1 VIYYSDRRSID
12 EHQVRGADPEAG
24 TDDMKPQSP
33 NPTRSTNPG
42 LAKGWRLVLIA
53 LLCAGVVFGCAQF
66 RKATYPS
73 DYVYLDRKQLRSK
86 MALLS
91 FYMDQLDEVMQDDAI
106 VGSDQQQRILDL
118 LNDIKGVTAGLGGG
132 ITTNHLVI
140 DDHIDQFKIDVA
152 TAIRGARSDPPNYF
166 AVGRLSGS
174 CVACHQYRD

>member
-1 VIYYSDRRSID
+1 
-12 EHQVRGADPEAG
+12 
-24 TDDMKPQSP
+24 MKQQSP
-33 NPTRSTNPG
+33 NPAKFPNPG
-42 LAKGWRLVLIA
+42 ANNRLRLLLIA

-66 RKATYPS
+66 RKATYPR

-91 FYMDQLDEVMQDDAI
+91 FYMGQLDEVMQDDAI

-118 LNDIKGVTAGLGGG
+118 LNDISRVTAGLGGN

-140 DDHIDQFKIDVA
+140 DDHIDQFKSDVA
-152 TAIRGARSDPPNYF
+152 TAIRHARADPPNYF

-174 CVACHQYRD
+174 CVACHQYRN